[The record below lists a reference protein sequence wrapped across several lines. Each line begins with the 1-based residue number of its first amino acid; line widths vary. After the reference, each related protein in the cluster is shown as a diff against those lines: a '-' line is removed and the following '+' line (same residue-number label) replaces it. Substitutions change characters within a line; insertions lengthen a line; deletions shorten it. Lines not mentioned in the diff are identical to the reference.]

1 MIYKT
6 MMDVRG
12 YLVKILDSVAGIPVD
27 DFCDKYL
34 PTTIDSL
41 GKSAVVGIT
50 YKAKLNADHASLD
63 ILLNIAVADGGYTVT
78 SWLDKD

>member
-1 MIYKT
+1 MTYKT
-6 MMDVRG
+6 KMDVRG
-12 YLVKILDSVAGIPVD
+12 YLVKILDNVAGIPVT

-34 PTTIDSL
+34 PNTIDSL
-41 GKSAVVGIT
+41 GRGAVVGIT

-63 ILLNIAVADGGYTVT
+63 ILLNIAIVDGGYTVT